1 MKIGFDISQTG
12 QLKAGCGY
20 FADSLVRHLAEIDSE
35 NTYILYPTF
44 GDAYWDPDWPTATC
58 QINQPNF
65 ARGLGHRTYEAAQLF
80 WSNPPTDAEAQLG
93 NPDIIHANNFF
104 CPPGLQKARL
114 VYTLYDLGFLEHP
127 EWTTE
132 QNRIICFTGA
142 FNASLHADRIIAISD
157 YSRRHFLEIFPHY
170 PSDRVVVIYP
180 ASRFSGRSEFAQPE
194 GLPPVQPE
202 HFWLNVGTLE
212 PRKNHRRL
220 LQAYARLKSHL
231 GQTYPLVLAG
241 GRGWLMDDLEKS
253 LDSLDLRQN
262 VIMLGYVD
270 DATLQWLY
278 QNCFALVYPSLF
290 EGFGLPVLEAMS
302 LGAAVITS
310 NVSAIPEI
318 VGSAGVMIDP
328 TAEEGIFRAM
338 LQLIEQENWRTSLR
352 QAALAQ
358 ATLFSWDRT
367 ARKVLDVY
375 AQVLSDKKYDTI
387 PVPEATPVA

>member
-12 QLKAGCGY
+12 RLKAGCGY
-20 FADSLVRHLAEIDSE
+20 FADSLIRHLAQVDSDNE
-35 NTYILYPTF
+35 YVLYPTF
-44 GDAYWDPDWPTATC
+44 GDAYWDPEWPTATC

-65 ARGLGHRTYEAAQLF
+65 TRGLGHRTYEAAQLF
-80 WSNPPTDAEAQLG
+80 WSNAPTDVEAQLG

-142 FNASLHADRIIAISD
+142 FNASLRADCVIAISD

-194 GLPPVQPE
+194 GLPPVHPE
-202 HFWLNVGTLE
+202 QFWLNVGTLE

-220 LQAYARLKSHL
+220 LQAYARLKAHL

-241 GRGWLMDDLEKS
+241 GRGWLMDDFEKS
-253 LDSLDLRQN
+253 LDSLDLRQD
-262 VIMLGYVD
+262 VILLGYVD
-270 DATLQWLY
+270 DAALQWLY
-278 QNCFALVYPSLF
+278 QNCFAFVYPSLF
-290 EGFGLPVLEAMS
+290 EGFGLPVLEAMG

-318 VGSAGVMIDP
+318 VRSAGAMIDP
-328 TAEEGIFRAM
+328 TDEERIFRAM

-352 QAALAQ
+352 QASLAR
-358 ATLFSWDRT
+358 ATLFSWDRA

-387 PVPEATPVA
+387 PVPEATSVA